1 MEGGG
6 AAEVAWGE
14 FLRNAVEVEQVQDL
28 VEVWGMKRA
37 QEQVAQGGGGPLGAK
52 VGMDMEVGAAVV
64 KEVAH
69 IEAVAY
75 VDFSP
80 REPFGRGESSFIL
93 PAAAALCFSL
103 LFSIHP
109 VIFMTTQTLYYW
121 NTCLKVIVN
130 CFVMMTRRCLKFKSE
145 RIGTLGMKKGA
156 HIKNQ

>member
-1 MEGGG
+1 M
-6 AAEVAWGE
+6 AWGE

-75 VDFSP
+75 VDFFHPGSP
-80 REPFGRGESSFIL
+80 LGEGNPPSFYLQQQHCASVFCFRYIL
-93 PAAAALCFSL
+93 
-103 LFSIHP
+103 
-109 VIFMTTQTLYYW
+109 
-121 NTCLKVIVN
+121 
-130 CFVMMTRRCLKFKSE
+130 
-145 RIGTLGMKKGA
+145 
-156 HIKNQ
+156 